1 MDMKTGFIKKWP
13 RLALATAVIGCLLYG
28 GWQLIAVRRQ
38 LARYKRDLVAQ
49 GAILTSERLAPPFV
63 APSSNAAP
71 RLADCL
77 ARLEKCREIPSHY
90 VALMEPIV
98 PGKAVVSWKSDP
110 PWSDDGIHVSWDTLM
125 EGRRRNEPVLALAR
139 EALELPSF
147 NARLDYAGQG
157 NSPEVSWSSI
167 KTCCQWLAVAVA
179 CDLHEGNR
187 SNALANLNAGIRCV
201 RLTSQEPLVLCQ
213 LLTLLTL
220 PLAAGASWE
229 LLQAS
234 GWTEAQLAGVQDNWQ
249 ALDLIGSTIHSL
261 EMERARTCAHI
272 ARCRASIADLPWF
285 IGSPGGSGAGGTLA
299 RISSGSGRDPFLAA
313 VDQVVGWGRRSFEV
327 SDVAGRCFTWRWYW
341 SYLDENLL
349 LQSTESE
356 LQLLRSVQR
365 SVPWQEARG
374 RYREAAEVWD
384 RPLRQHEQVLL
395 FSRQKTRESV
405 ENPQPY
411 LRQAE
416 TSRQLLISAIALE
429 RYRLRRRR
437 YPDELALLVPDFLVR
452 LPRDPIDGQ
461 PLRYRLNADGGF
473 TLYSVGDDGVDQG
486 GNAEVP
492 PDKRGSYWLSGRDW
506 VWPSPATAKDLA
518 EAEAKSA
525 GQGKH

>member
-1 MDMKTGFIKKWP
+1 M
-13 RLALATAVIGCLLYG
+13 
-28 GWQLIAVRRQ
+28 
-38 LARYKRDLVAQ
+38 
-49 GAILTSERLAPPFV
+49 
-63 APSSNAAP
+63 
-71 RLADCL
+71 
-77 ARLEKCREIPSHY
+77 
-90 VALMEPIV
+90 
-98 PGKAVVSWKSDP
+98 
-110 PWSDDGIHVSWDTLM
+110 
-125 EGRRRNEPVLALAR
+125 
-139 EALELPSF
+139 
-147 NARLDYAGQG
+147 
-157 NSPEVSWSSI
+157 
-167 KTCCQWLAVAVA
+167 
-179 CDLHEGNR
+179 
-187 SNALANLNAGIRCV
+187 
-201 RLTSQEPLVLCQ
+201 
-213 LLTLLTL
+213 
-220 PLAAGASWE
+220 
-229 LLQAS
+229 
-234 GWTEAQLAGVQDNWQ
+234 
-249 ALDLIGSTIHSL
+249 
-261 EMERARTCAHI
+261 
-272 ARCRASIADLPWF
+272 
-285 IGSPGGSGAGGTLA
+285 
-299 RISSGSGRDPFLAA
+299 
-313 VDQVVGWGRRSFEV
+313 
-327 SDVAGRCFTWRWYW
+327 
-341 SYLDENLL
+341 
-349 LQSTESE
+349 
-356 LQLLRSVQR
+356 
-365 SVPWQEARG
+365 
-374 RYREAAEVWD
+374 WD